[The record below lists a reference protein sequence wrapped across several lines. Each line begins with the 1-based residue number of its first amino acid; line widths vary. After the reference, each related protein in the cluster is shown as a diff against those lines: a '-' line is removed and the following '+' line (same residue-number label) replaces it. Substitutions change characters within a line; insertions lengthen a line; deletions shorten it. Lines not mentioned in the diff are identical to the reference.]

1 MFGLKAPEL
10 LIICVVLVLLFGT
23 KKLPELGKG
32 LGGAI
37 RDFKR
42 AISNEGL
49 LEPAPVP
56 VPAPAPVAVLQRVEQ
71 PAAVE
76 TVAPA
81 AVVVE
86 TPQRLS

>member
-10 LIICVVLVLLFGT
+10 LIIVVVLLLLFGT

-49 LEPAPVP
+49 LDATPAP
-56 VPAPAPVAVLQRVEQ
+56 VPAPAPVASLQRADR
-71 PAAVE
+71 PAVVG
-76 TVAPA
+76 TVALEEPRA
-81 AVVVE
+81 
-86 TPQRLS
+86 

>member
-10 LIICVVLVLLFGT
+10 LIIVVVLLLLFGT

-49 LEPAPVP
+49 LDPAPA
-56 VPAPAPVAVLQRVEQ
+56 PAPAPVAVLQRVER
-71 PAAVE
+71 PATAE

-81 AVVVE
+81 PVVVE
-86 TPQRLS
+86 EPRA